1 MGDKERLFSEF
12 YSEVKIIEKRDS
24 TLTPKQQID
33 RLNRPGCT
41 YFNLNPFDV
50 LQVDPEAK
58 MSDIKSR
65 YRQMSLLVHP
75 DKNQDDAE
83 RAQKAFDAVTKAYKT
98 LENNE
103 SYRKCLEV
111 VQEAKD
117 RVLQMVSEKRIKAK
131 GQTIDEDDP
140 AKYRHAVYVQTCKLF
155 ADLERLRVDEETKQ
169 QNERKR
175 KAEEEEMHRFRVQYD
190 REWRDNYEESR
201 KDRVRSWRN
210 FTAKKAKKGESLGGF
225 KPPKTRMEQR
235 PN

>member
-1 MGDKERLFSEF
+1 FSEF

-50 LQVDPEAK
+50 LQIDPEAK

-75 DKNQDDAE
+75 DKNPDDPD

-98 LENNE
+98 LESAE
-103 SYRKCLEV
+103 SYRKCQEV

-117 RVLQMVSEKRIKAK
+117 RVVQMVSEKRIRAK

-175 KAEEEEMHRFRVQYD
+175 KAEEEEIHRFRVQYD

-201 KDRVRSWRN
+201 KDRIKSWRS

-235 PN
+235 PT

>member
-1 MGDKERLFSEF
+1 MGDDNSLFSQF
-12 YSEVKIIEKRDS
+12 YSEVKVIEKRDS

-50 LQVDPEAK
+50 LQIDPDVK

-83 RAQKAFDAVTKAYKT
+83 RAQKAFDAVTKAFKC
-98 LENNE
+98 LDDNA

-117 RVLQMVSEKRIKAK
+117 RVAKMVSEKRIKSK
-131 GQTIDEDDP
+131 GQSIDEDDP

-175 KAEEEEMHRFRVQYD
+175 KAEEEEIHRFRVQYD

-201 KDRVRSWRN
+201 KDRIKSWRA

-225 KPPKTRMEQR
+225 KPPKPKMETRK
-235 PN
+235 